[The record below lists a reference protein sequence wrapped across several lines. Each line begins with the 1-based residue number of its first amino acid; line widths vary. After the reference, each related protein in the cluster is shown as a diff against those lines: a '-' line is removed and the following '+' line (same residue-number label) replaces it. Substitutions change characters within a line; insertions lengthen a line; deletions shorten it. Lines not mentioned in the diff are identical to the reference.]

1 MTPTSHPEP
10 HAAHRPGDARPRRL
24 RMADDRGG
32 LSPFVAIVTVPLLL
46 LGGLFAVDAF
56 GVSRAHERTDAVATE
71 AARAAAQAIDLGK
84 AATGEGVVAD
94 PAAASAAARAYLA
107 RAGVRGSV
115 TVTDGGRRIE
125 VHATGSYRGRF
136 VPKTWT
142 VTATSNATLLHGIT
156 RPEKD

>member
-1 MTPTSHPEP
+1 MTTTHPHPAP
-10 HAAHRPGDARPRRL
+10 HRRTGT
-24 RMADDRGG
+24 RGRRFADDQGAI
-32 LSPFVAIVTVPLLL
+32 SPFVAIITVPLLL

-71 AARAAAQAIDLGK
+71 AARAAAQAIDPDR
-84 AATGEGVVAD
+84 AVTGQGVVAD
-94 PAAASAAARAYLA
+94 PAAASAAARAYLN
-107 RAGVRGSV
+107 RAGVRGTV

-125 VHATGSYRGRF
+125 IHATGSYRGRF

-142 VTATSNATLLHGIT
+142 VTATSTATLLHGIT